1 MNKLP
6 LLISV
11 PHAGLR
17 VPQEVED
24 LCVLSEDDIVK
35 DGDEHAAAIYY
46 PLKQNVAEF
55 LTTDIARAIVDL
67 NRAEDDFRKDGVIK
81 THTCWNVSVYREFP
95 SAEMIKVLLAK
106 YHRPYHDR
114 LKSLAKTGVALGV
127 DCHTMAEIAPPAA
140 PDPGKERPAV
150 NLGDANGSIP
160 AEWRD
165 SLMACFRQA
174 FGRHSVTLNDPFSG
188 GYITRAHASELPWL
202 QVELSRAFYM
212 SNEEKTA
219 CVHEAMR
226 NWCERYLYK

>member
-17 VPQEVED
+17 VPQEAEGI
-24 LCVLSEDDIVK
+24 CVLSREEIVK

-46 PLKQNVAEF
+46 PLEQYVAAF
-55 LTTDIARAIVDL
+55 LTTDVARAIVDL

-81 THTCWNVSVYREFP
+81 THTCWNVPVYREYP
-95 SAEMIKVLLAK
+95 SAALIKVLLAN

-114 LKSLAKTGVALGV
+114 LKSLAKSGVVLGV

-140 PDPGKERPAV
+140 PDPGRERPAV

-160 AEWRD
+160 PEWRD
-165 SLMACFRQA
+165 SLMECFQQA
-174 FGRHSVTLNDPFSG
+174 FGGHRVTLNDPFSG
-188 GYITRAHASELPWL
+188 GYITRSHAAELPWM

-212 SNEEKTA
+212 SNEEKTT
-219 CVHEAMR
+219 CVLEAMR
-226 NWCERYLYK
+226 NWCERYL

>member
-24 LCVLSEDDIVK
+24 ICVLSQEDIVK
-35 DGDEHAAAIYY
+35 DGDEHAAAIYN
-46 PLKQNVAEF
+46 PLKQYVAAF

-81 THTCWNVSVYREFP
+81 THTCWNVSVYREDP
-95 SAEMIKVLLAK
+95 SVEMIKALLAK

-114 LKSLAKTGVALGV
+114 LKSLAKTGVVLGV

-150 NLGDANGSIP
+150 NLGDGNGSIP

-165 SLMACFRQA
+165 SLVECFQQA
-174 FGRHSVTLNDPFSG
+174 FGGHSVTLNDPFSG
-188 GYITRAHASELPWL
+188 GYITRAHASELPWV

-226 NWCERYLYK
+226 NWCERYL

>member
-24 LCVLSEDDIVK
+24 ICVLSIDDIVK
-35 DGDEHAAAIYY
+35 DGDEYAAAIYC
-46 PLKQNVAEF
+46 PLKLNVAAF

-81 THTCWNVSVYREFP
+81 THTCWNVSVYREYP
-95 SAEMIKVLLAK
+95 SAEMIEVLLAK

-114 LKSLAKTGVALGV
+114 LKSLAKTGVVLGV
-127 DCHTMAEIAPPAA
+127 DCHTMAGIAPPVA

-150 NLGDANGSIP
+150 NLGDANGSLP
-160 AEWRD
+160 AKWRD
-165 SLMACFRQA
+165 SLMECFQQA
-174 FGRHSVTLNDPFSG
+174 FGGHSVTLNDPFSG
-188 GYITRAHASELPWL
+188 GFITRSHAAELPWI

-212 SNEEKTA
+212 SNEEKA
-219 CVHEAMR
+219 VCVREALR
-226 NWCERYLYK
+226 SWCERYL